1 MLDHQIVDGAWV
13 DNDTGFALLLANGQ
27 MSVGAVN
34 DTGCIEL
41 LAISTPSTMSKRL
54 SLSALLGKAVSAALQ
69 LVWVAQEKQLVVD
82 FGTGCVVFKLEID
95 DEEHSANL
103 TSNSTELL
111 SCDAFAAIRR
121 RRVMDLS
128 ECVRGLLKLK
138 PTPSAQDLL
147 DTARIALR
155 RSWKTFEDLSD
166 IPNEQWT
173 AM

>member
-82 FGTGCVVFKLEID
+82 FGTGCEESDGLERMR
-95 DEEHSANL
+95 SG
-103 TSNSTELL
+103 TSEIETYSLCTG
-111 SCDAFAAIRR
+111 S
-121 RRVMDLS
+121 
-128 ECVRGLLKLK
+128 
-138 PTPSAQDLL
+138 P
-147 DTARIALR
+147 
-155 RSWKTFEDLSD
+155 
-166 IPNEQWT
+166 
-173 AM
+173 